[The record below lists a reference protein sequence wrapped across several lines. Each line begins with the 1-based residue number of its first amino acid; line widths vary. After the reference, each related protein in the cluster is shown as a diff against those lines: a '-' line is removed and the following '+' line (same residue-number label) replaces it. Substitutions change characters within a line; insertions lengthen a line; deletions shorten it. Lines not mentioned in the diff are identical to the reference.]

1 MHLDVIFGHLRR
13 DGLQFRDQPLQPV
26 GILLPRHQHGVLRRH
41 HHEIVDAFE
50 RDQRAVG
57 RDVAIAGILE
67 HGGAAARHCPAP
79 SLSDNSHTACQE
91 PTSDQ
96 PQATGTTA
104 ARAVFS
110 ITA

>member
-1 MHLDVIFGHLRR
+1 MILGHLRR
-13 DGLQFRDQPLQPV
+13 DRLQFRDQPLQPV
-26 GILLPRHQHGVLRRH
+26 GVLLPRHQHRVLGRD

-57 RDVAIAGILE
+57 RDVAVAGILE
-67 HGGAAARHCPAP
+67 HGGAPRRVALP

-96 PQATGTTA
+96 PHATGTTA